1 MVSLVTNSWVP
12 FFSSEEE
19 DVDRNDLLP
28 VKTMGIFG
36 QWFLTT

>member
-12 FFSSEEE
+12 FFSSDEE

-28 VKTMGIFG
+28 VKPWIFLDSG
-36 QWFLTT
+36 S